1 MNEIEMVYRMFV
13 NLAIQRVTDKAMKLQ
28 MSEEEIIN
36 ELTED
41 MYIMANDLPPGED
54 EMFVAIMQDEL
65 NSFMAELLDREEEYK
80 TIGKIMEE
88 IGWT

>member
-54 EMFVAIMQDEL
+54 EMFIAIMQDEL